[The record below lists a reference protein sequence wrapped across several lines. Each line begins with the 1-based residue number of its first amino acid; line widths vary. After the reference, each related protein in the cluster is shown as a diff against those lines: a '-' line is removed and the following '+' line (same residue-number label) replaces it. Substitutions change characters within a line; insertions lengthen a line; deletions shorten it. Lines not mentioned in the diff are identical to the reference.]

1 MSDFKDAFISY
12 GRVDSKAF
20 ATQLYTRLVEQGR
33 EVWFDQNDI
42 PLGVDFQ
49 NQIDNGLENS
59 HNFLFI
65 IAPHSVNSPYCRKEI
80 ELALRLNKRLI
91 PLLHVEQITHEIWQ
105 QRNPDLPCSQW
116 DEYKAKGLHSSFPNM
131 HPAIA
136 KINWVYFREGIDDF
150 EKSFAGLLE
159 IFERHQDYVHQHT
172 YFLAKALEWERHHKQ
187 SRYLLI
193 GEERIKAEAW
203 LKFRFQNEQPPCEP
217 TDLHCELICESIKNA
232 DNLMTQVF
240 LCYADQDRAFMEK
253 IARTLRREGITIW
266 TNKTDIKSGDEF
278 EEVIHRGIEQADNLV
293 YLMSPASV
301 KSEYCQQELAY
312 ARSFNK
318 RIIPLLIDKI
328 DLEQIS
334 PELRALQ
341 FINFPHDQ
349 DESKYRA
356 DAAKLIQILRQDAA
370 YYEQGKILLAKALK
384 WERQK
389 RNPSILLR
397 GYNLRQAEA
406 WLKVGQ
412 ERTAVSS
419 SADTPGVAT
428 ATLTLSQQPP
438 TSLQEEFIAESLKQP
453 PDAALDVFISYSRK
467 DSDFVRKLNEVL
479 QIQNKKTWFDQE
491 SIASGVDFQRE
502 IYKGIE
508 SSNNFLFIISPSS
521 IESPYCASEVEYA
534 KKLNKRIVTVLYQK
548 VDPTKLHP
556 VLASVQWIDFRNHG
570 GDFLTNFGEL
580 TRTLDA
586 DPEYIRNHTRLL
598 LKAME
603 WDKEGRDD
611 SFLLRSKDLKA
622 SQQWLV
628 QSTNKEPAPIELQLQ
643 YLAASQELPKRKVK
657 RRTVLLTSVAVT
669 VLVCIVRSLGL
680 TQQLELAAYDHL
692 LRLRPNEVKDQ
703 RFLIVGVDEDSIQ
716 LLNDKYEP
724 GRGTL
729 SDRALDDLLKALNQ
743 HQPRLIGLDFFRD
756 YPARPEVAARL
767 RQTQNLIAICKTS
780 SAKNPRLAKG
790 RGVSPPPEVPSDR
803 VGFANLL
810 DDGGKFGRRQ
820 LLMQPP
826 DPKFCNTLDTFSL
839 VMARKYLEAAGKS
852 YTSPLNK
859 QGQLD
864 QMKFDKTVIWR
875 LDRHGSGGYRNRD
888 NQLVGYQTLINFRAP
903 NGKARKF
910 AKVVSLKEVL
920 ENQVSAELIR
930 DRIVLIGFTAETHT
944 AADIWNTP
952 YGEMPGVILQG
963 QMTSQ
968 LIAAVLDGRRLL
980 WWWSV
985 WGETLWIFGWSLVGG
1000 LIVWRDIQLFP
1011 VTVASGAAI
1020 VLLYVACYGMLGYW
1034 SCWIP
1039 LVPPAIA
1046 LAIAGV
1052 SVGYLT
1058 YQRRTP

>member
-1 MSDFKDAFISY
+1 MNDFQDAFISY
-12 GRVDSKAF
+12 GRADSKAF
-20 ATQLYTRLVEQGR
+20 ATQLYAQLLKQGLQ
-33 EVWFDQNDI
+33 VWFDQNDI
-42 PLGVDFQ
+42 PLGVDYQ
-49 NQIDNGLENS
+49 KQIDDGLEKS

-65 IAPHSVNSPYCRKEI
+65 IAPHSVNSLYCRLEI
-80 ELALRLNKRLI
+80 ELALRRNKRII
-91 PLLHVEQITHEIWQ
+91 PLLHVEQITQEIWQ
-105 QRNPDLPCSQW
+105 QRNPHRPLSAWEDYQT
-116 DEYKAKGLHSSFPNM
+116 KGLHSSFPNM

-136 KINWVYFREGIDDF
+136 KINWVYMREGIDDF
-150 EKSFAGLLE
+150 ETSFAGLLE
-159 IFERHQDYVHQHT
+159 IFQRHQDYVHQHT
-172 YFLAKALEWERHHKQ
+172 YLLAKALEWERHQKQ

-193 GEERIKAEAW
+193 GEERLKAETW
-203 LKFRFQNEQPPCEP
+203 LKFKFQNEQPPCEP
-217 TDLHCELICESIKNA
+217 TDLHCELIGESIKNA
-232 DNLMTQVF
+232 ENLMTQVF

-278 EEVIHRGIEQADNLV
+278 EEVIHRGIEQADNIV

-301 KSEYCQQELAY
+301 KSEYCQQELVY

-318 RIIPLLIDKI
+318 RIIPLLIAEI

-334 PELRALQ
+334 SELRALQ
-341 FINFPHDQ
+341 FLNFPHDQ
-349 DESKYRA
+349 DELKYRA
-356 DAAKLIQILRQDAA
+356 DAAKLIRILRQDAA
-370 YYEQGKILLAKALK
+370 YYEQRKILLVKALK

-406 WLKVGQ
+406 WLKVAKEQ
-412 ERTAVSS
+412 SAVSR
-419 SADTPGVAT
+419 SADAPGVAN
-428 ATLTLSQQPP
+428 ATLTRSQHPP
-438 TSLQEEFIAESLKQP
+438 TSLHEEFIAESLKQP

-467 DSDFVRKLNEVL
+467 DSDFVRKLNDVL

-491 SIASGVDFQRE
+491 SIASGEDFQRE
-502 IYKGIE
+502 IFKGIE

-534 KKLNKRIVTVLYQK
+534 KKLNKRIVTILYQK

-556 VLASVQWIDFRNHG
+556 VLASVQWIDFGNHG

-586 DPEYIRNHTRLL
+586 DPEYTRNHTRLL

-603 WDKEGRDD
+603 WEREGRDD

-622 SQQWLV
+622 SMQWLEL
-628 QSTNKEPAPIELQLQ
+628 SANKEPSPTKLQLQ
-643 YLAASQELPKRKVK
+643 YLEASQELPKRKVK
-657 RRTVLLTSVAVT
+657 QRTVLLTSLAVT
-669 VLVCIVRSLGL
+669 ALVCIARSFGL

-692 LRLRPNEVKDQ
+692 LRLRPSEVEDQ

-724 GRGTL
+724 GKGTL

-756 YPARPEVAARL
+756 YAATPEVAARL
-767 RQTQNLIAICKTS
+767 KQTQNLIAICKTS
-780 SAKNPRLAKG
+780 SSNNPRFAKG
-790 RGVSPPPEVPSDR
+790 RGVSPPPEVPMTR

-810 DDGGKFGRRQ
+810 DDGGKFERRQ

-826 DPKFCNTLDTFSL
+826 DPKFCNTTDTFSL
-839 VMARKYLEAAGKS
+839 VVARRYLEIAGKS
-852 YTSPLNK
+852 YTSPLNE

-864 QMKFDKTVIWR
+864 QMKFDNTVIWR

-903 NGKARKF
+903 KGKARKF
-910 AKVVSLKEVL
+910 AQVVSLKEVL
-920 ENQVSAELIR
+920 ENRIPAEMIR
-930 DRIVLIGFTAETHT
+930 DRIVLIGYTAETHT
-944 AADIWNTP
+944 AVDIWNTP
-952 YGEMPGVILQG
+952 YGEMPGVILHG
-963 QMTSQ
+963 QMASQ
-968 LIAAVLDGRRLL
+968 LISAVLDGRSLI
-980 WWWSV
+980 WWWPI
-985 WGETLWIFGWSLVGG
+985 WGETLWIFGWSLAVG
-1000 LIVWRDIQLFP
+1000 LLVRRDIQSFP
-1011 VTVASGAAI
+1011 VTGASVSAM
-1020 VLLYVACYGMLGYW
+1020 VLLYLVCYGMLGYW

-1046 LAIAGV
+1046 LVMTGA
-1052 SVGYLT
+1052 SVRYLT
-1058 YQRRTP
+1058 FRLRTP

>member
-1 MSDFKDAFISY
+1 MENLFDAFISY
-12 GRVDSKAF
+12 GRADSKGF
-20 ATQLYTRLVEQGR
+20 ATQLYARLHKQGLK
-33 EVWFDQNDI
+33 VWFDQNDI
-42 PLGVDFQ
+42 PLGVDYQ
-49 NQIDNGLENS
+49 KQIDDGLEKS

-65 IAPHSVNSPYCRKEI
+65 IAPHSINSPYCRLEI
-80 ELALRLNKRLI
+80 ELALRRNKRII
-91 PLLHVEQITHEIWQ
+91 PLLHVEQITQETWQ
-105 QRNPDLPCSQW
+105 QRNPKSPMSAWKD
-116 DEYKAKGLHSSFPNM
+116 YKAKGLHSSFPNM

-136 KINWVYFREGIDDF
+136 KINWVYCREGIDDF

-159 IFERHQDYVHQHT
+159 TFERHQDYVHQHT
-172 YFLAKALEWERHHKQ
+172 DFLAKALSWERHQKQ

-193 GEERIKAEAW
+193 GEERVNAEAW
-203 LKFRFQNEQPPCEP
+203 LKFRFKNEQPPCEP
-217 TDLHCELICESIKNA
+217 TDLHCEFIGESIKNA

-240 LCYADQDRAFMEK
+240 LSYADKDRAFTEK
-253 IARTLRREGITIW
+253 IAKTLRREGITVW

-278 EEVIHRGIEQADNLV
+278 EEVIKRGIEQADNIV

-301 KSEYCQQELAY
+301 QSGYCQKELTY

-318 RIIPLLIDKI
+318 RIIPLLIEEI

-334 PELRALQ
+334 PELRVLQ

-349 DESKYRA
+349 EESKYRA
-356 DAAKLIQILRQDAA
+356 DAAKLIRILRQDAA
-370 YYEQGKILLAKALK
+370 YYEQRKILLVKALK

-397 GYNLRQAEA
+397 GYNLRQAQA
-406 WLKVGQ
+406 WLKVAM
-412 ERTAVSS
+412 ER
-419 SADTPGVAT
+419 
-428 ATLTLSQQPP
+428 SQHQP

-453 PDAALDVFISYSRK
+453 PNSSLDVFISYSRK
-467 DSDFVRKLNEVL
+467 DSDFVRKLNDVL

-491 SIASGVDFQRE
+491 SIASGEDFKRE
-502 IYKGIE
+502 IFKGIE
-508 SSNNFLFIISPSS
+508 SSNNFLFVISPSS
-521 IESPYCASEVEYA
+521 IESPYCATEVEYA
-534 KKLNKRIVTVLYQK
+534 KKLNKRIVTVLHQK

-556 VLASVQWIDFRNHG
+556 VLASVQWIDFRNHD

-622 SQQWLV
+622 SEQWLV
-628 QSTNKEPAPIELQLQ
+628 QSANKEPAPTELQLQ

-669 VLVCIVRSLGL
+669 ALVCIARSFGL

-692 LRLRPNEVKDQ
+692 LRLRPSEVQDK

-724 GRGTL
+724 GKGTL

-756 YPARPEVAARL
+756 YAARPEVAARL
-767 RQTQNLIAICKTS
+767 KQTQNLIAICKTS
-780 SAKNPRLAKG
+780 SSKNPRLAKG
-790 RGVSPPPEVPSDR
+790 RGVSPPPEVPLER

-810 DDGGKFGRRQ
+810 DDGGKFERRQ

-839 VMARKYLEAAGKS
+839 VVARKYLEAAGKS

-859 QGQLD
+859 QGKLD

-903 NGKARKF
+903 KGKARKF
-910 AKVVSLKEVL
+910 AKVVSLKDVL
-920 ENQVSAELIR
+920 ENRIPAEVIR

-944 AADIWNTP
+944 AVDIWNTP

-963 QMTSQ
+963 QMASQ
-968 LIAAVLDGRRLL
+968 LIGAVLDGRRLL
-980 WWWSV
+980 WWWPV
-985 WGETLWIFGWSLVGG
+985 WGETLWIFGWSLVVG
-1000 LIVWRDIQLFP
+1000 LIVWRDIQSFP
-1011 VTVASGAAI
+1011 VIGASVAAM
-1020 VLLYVACYGMLGYW
+1020 VLLYLACYGMLGYW

-1046 LAIAGV
+1046 LVMTDA
-1052 SVGYLT
+1052 SVRYLT
-1058 YQRRTP
+1058 YRLRTP